1 MLGAFYADTVEAVA
15 AWLDGTPIR
24 IANPEALQYRNG

>member
-1 MLGAFYADTVEAVA
+1 MLAAFYSDTIEAVV

-24 IANPEALQYRNG
+24 IANPEALN

>member
-1 MLGAFYADTVEAVA
+1 MLSAFYSDTVEAVA

-24 IANPEALQYRNG
+24 LANPEALRP

>member
-1 MLGAFYADTVEAVA
+1 MLSAIYADTIEAVV

-24 IANPEALQYRNG
+24 IANPDAL